1 MIAFLVPRAPRR
13 GLPAA
18 GLLVVMA
25 LIVQGCVYYAPP
37 PGPSTYDRA
46 WDSAARAAQDAGIQ
60 LSSADRATGQM
71 LGTRGAI
78 GARISV
84 TRQADGTTRV
94 ELNLSGPL
102 QSDPGLSDRFNAA
115 YERYMGR

>member
-1 MIAFLVPRAPRR
+1 MIAFLIASAARRGVPRA
-13 GLPAA
+13 
-18 GLLVVMA
+18 GLLLALALAVHACVV
-25 LIVQGCVYYAPP
+25 YAPP